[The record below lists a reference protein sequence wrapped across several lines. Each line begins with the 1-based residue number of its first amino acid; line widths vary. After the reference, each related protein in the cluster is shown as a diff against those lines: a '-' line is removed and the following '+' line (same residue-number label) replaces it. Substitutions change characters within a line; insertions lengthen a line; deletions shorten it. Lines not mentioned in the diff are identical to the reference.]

1 MAAAAGNATEM
12 MDARK
17 AIAIFMDAPRCRRA
31 SARRER
37 SIALFVRSIESGAP
51 NSPSEQRPCG
61 YRRRC
66 LKYPPTFL
74 ALLATMSAIGT

>member
-17 AIAIFMDAPRCRRA
+17 AVAIFMNAPRCGRV

-37 SIALFVRSIESGAP
+37 SIALFVRSIESGP
-51 NSPSEQRPCG
+51 FGENPLSRSLLL
-61 YRRRC
+61 RRIY
-66 LKYPPTFL
+66 LLLTQSGHPL
-74 ALLATMSAIGT
+74 A